1 MMYMLFSILN
11 FGSPVEPATLQV
23 TNDNLPAHLANLLSN
38 CSGFAVVKG
47 SEVGLLVRSDEYE
60 NVFSLIGRNAGY
72 TEL

>member
-1 MMYMLFSILN
+1 MKYYK
-11 FGSPVEPATLQV
+11 G
-23 TNDNLPAHLANLLSN
+23 N

-60 NVFSLIGRNAGY
+60 NVFSLIGQNARY